1 MEVGIKISDLHF
13 FEIGEITDLLIEKRN
28 DGEEYN
34 RIATQEE
41 MDRF

>member
-1 MEVGIKISDLHF
+1 MEVGINISDLHF

-28 DGEEYN
+28 DGEKYD

-41 MDRF
+41 MDKF